1 MRPLSRKIVTN
12 VRLSVEEGLEQHKQ
26 SKFDIGRMAKLA
38 GGRAW
43 LCGFLVSS
51 SRAVGSRTS
60 SAARSCRQSPTGC

>member
-43 LCGFLVSS
+43 LCGFLV
-51 SRAVGSRTS
+51 
-60 SAARSCRQSPTGC
+60 